1 MISEDPTW
9 VESTSERK
17 TLQGVTRVG
26 YQALLRST
34 LVKLDLTP
42 CMPGCYVCCVLVE
55 VRKQGVAGRMF
66 RGASEPVRKVQQEI
80 PPKSPSAVPPRRLGG
95 KAKTCPLSSGELD
108 GGLSRTMGPFPG
120 FSSFRWPCPFY

>member
-26 YQALLRST
+26 YQALLR
-34 LVKLDLTP
+34 VKLDLTP
-42 CMPGCYVCCVLVE
+42 LMPGCYVCCVLVE

-66 RGASEPVRKVQQEI
+66 RGTSEACAKGAAGDSAEVAVG
-80 PPKSPSAVPPRRLGG
+80 SPAEAVGG
-95 KAKTCPLSSGELD
+95 QG
-108 GGLSRTMGPFPG
+108 
-120 FSSFRWPCPFY
+120 

>member
-42 CMPGCYVCCVLVE
+42 RMPGCYVCCVLVE
-55 VRKQGVAGRMF
+55 VRKQRVAGRMF
-66 RGASEPVRKVQQEI
+66 RGTSEACAKGAAGDSAEVAVG
-80 PPKSPSAVPPRRLGG
+80 SPAEAVGG
-95 KAKTCPLSSGELD
+95 QG
-108 GGLSRTMGPFPG
+108 
-120 FSSFRWPCPFY
+120 